1 MSLRHKTHATDK
13 VTVIRRENQIGRH
26 GRLVPVETG
35 RVECWGRIQPSTT
48 DEILGVATAGET
60 QVLTMKNF
68 LCRTFPGDSLSQ
80 VLDSNGMLYNI
91 VGEPER
97 FTSSRLTART
107 VVRLKQA
114 TQTKGV

>member
-13 VTVIRRENQIGRH
+13 VTVILRENQIGRH

-35 RVECWGRIQPSTT
+35 RVECWGRIQ
-48 DEILGVATAGET
+48 
-60 QVLTMKNF
+60 VLTMKNF
-68 LCRTFPGDSLSQ
+68 LCRAFPGDSLSQ